1 VNSAATMPDAGM
13 ASWLG
18 RARTEP
24 DPELLAMVTGGP
36 CDPDRVLDM
45 ADMDRLLDPAPL
57 EVETGWCHMPDGSGF
72 VAARVEMPDV
82 TAEMVDWWF
91 DWHPRRPGRYEA
103 WHPEAHV
110 SAKLLVGPE
119 GQAKPFWGAVHEVR
133 EDVGTGEVKAR
144 IEFLPPSQVGFSTDA
159 LDDPRVG
166 TIVCGRVGDR
176 LMRHTVMCHVW
187 LREGDGLV
195 LRSHFWLGGAIEPR
209 LPGALSPL
217 GRALGRPLNSRSVRR
232 FALPGRLPASLAR
245 HCVEEYTNLAVILP
259 PLSHE
264 FANKEAE

>member
-1 VNSAATMPDAGM
+1 MNPATTTRDTEM
-13 ASWLG
+13 ADWLQ
-18 RARTEP
+18 RPRTEP
-24 DPELLAMVTGGP
+24 AAGLMEKVTGGP
-36 CDPDRVLDM
+36 CDPDRIFSM
-45 ADMDRLLDPAPL
+45 SDMDRLLDPAPL

-82 TAEMVDWWF
+82 TPEMVDWWF

-110 SAKLLVGPE
+110 SAKLLAGPVG
-119 GQAKPFWGAVHEVR
+119 GAKPFWGAVHEVR

-144 IEFLPPSQVGFSTDA
+144 IEFLTPSQVGFSTDA

-176 LMRHTVMCHVW
+176 LIRHTVMCHVW

-195 LRSHFWLGGAIEPR
+195 LRSHFWLGGSIEPR

-217 GRALGRPLNSRSVRR
+217 GRVFRRPLNSRPVRR
-232 FALPGRLPASLAR
+232 AAMPGRLPASLAR

-259 PLSHE
+259 PLSRE
-264 FANKEAE
+264 FAN

>member
-1 VNSAATMPDAGM
+1 MSTPG
-13 ASWLG
+13 L
-18 RARTEP
+18 TELLDRPLAPP
-24 DPELLAMVTGGP
+24 DPGELAALARSP
-36 CDPDRVLDM
+36 IDPTDALPMTRL
-45 ADMDRLLDPAPL
+45 DRLLDPAPL
-57 EVETGWCHMPDGSGF
+57 PAETGWCLLPDGVGY
-72 VAARVEMPDV
+72 VAARTPMPGV
-82 TAEMVDWWF
+82 RGEMVDWWF

-110 SAKLLVGPE
+110 SAKLLAGPVG
-119 GQAKPFWGAVHEVR
+119 GAKPFWGAVHEVR

-144 IEFLPPSQVGFSTDA
+144 IEFLTPSQVGFSTDA

-176 LMRHTVMCHVW
+176 LIRHTVMCHVW

-195 LRSHFWLGGAIEPR
+195 LRSHFWLGGSIEPR

-217 GRALGRPLNSRSVRR
+217 GRVFRRPLNSRPVRR
-232 FALPGRLPASLAR
+232 AAMPGRLPASLAR

-259 PLSHE
+259 PLSRE
-264 FANKEAE
+264 FAN